1 MDELTWIAWGA
12 AFWTAVIG
20 FAAWQERVRFAGR
33 FLVGLTAG
41 AALAHFGWAALH
53 LPLVLEQ
60 PRALLLPTLGYSV
73 LFVPLGL
80 LLSAPWRATRDH
92 RDTWFT
98 AAFGALPLAF
108 AVARLGC
115 LAGGCCHGVLANVPW
130 AIGEPPRHP
139 TALYDIAGLVGLHLV
154 IRRLPRDSVPS
165 AVLIGFGAIRIL
177 VEPWRAAPPLGDP
190 LVHPAVLAAAWIAT
204 GALISAAGQR
214 MIGRWNTAVYR
225 RLWPSRTQR
234 SAPFGR
240 KRLARSSEA

>member
-53 LPLVLEQ
+53 LPVVLEQ
-60 PRALLLPTLGYSV
+60 PRALFQPTLGYSV

-80 LLSAPWRATRDH
+80 FLAAPWRARRDH
-92 RDTWFT
+92 RDTWFV
-98 AAFGALPLAF
+98 AAFGALPLGF

-115 LAGGCCHGVLANVPW
+115 LAGDCCHGVLADVPW

-139 TALYDIAGLVGLHLV
+139 TALYDIVGLVGLHLV
-154 IRRLPRDSVPS
+154 IRGLPRGSVPS

-177 VEPWRAAPPLGDP
+177 VQPWRAAPPLGDP
-190 LVHPAVLAAAWIAT
+190 LVHPFVLAAAWIAI
-204 GALISAAGQR
+204 GALISPAGQR
-214 MIGRWNTAVYR
+214 MVGRLKTAFFR
-225 RLWPSRTQR
+225 RPSPSRTQS
-234 SAPFGR
+234 SASLGPQH
-240 KRLARSSEA
+240 LARFE